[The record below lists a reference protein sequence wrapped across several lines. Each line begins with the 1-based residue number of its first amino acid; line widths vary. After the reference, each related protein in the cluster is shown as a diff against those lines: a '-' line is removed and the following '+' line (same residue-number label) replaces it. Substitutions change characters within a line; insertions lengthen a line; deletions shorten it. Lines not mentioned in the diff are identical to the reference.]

1 VPDQVFYYFQII
13 VLEPNQNDFHI
24 ENHERH
30 KVRIGFAQE
39 KYPRNPWEL
48 WGTFVQGFSLI
59 LEVEYRRTAY
69 VKGCGGSSASGHVKI
84 LWLRPLSTSSHLRT
98 LTALDCSLLLE
109 TFAQGTFKDKLPIT
123 HTPGLLVIF
132 TCLSET
138 DFSSVAA
145 RGTLKKLYSHQELE
159 EYVWSRLLHFYEGS
173 G

>member
-59 LEVEYRRTAY
+59 LEVEYRLR
-69 VKGCGGSSASGHVKI
+69 KGVRGKFSIRACEDFVASAAKYFKPPPHLDRLGLLTSIGNLRSGH
-84 LWLRPLSTSSHLRT
+84 LQRQTSNYTYPWIAGDLHM
-98 LTALDCSLLLE
+98 
-109 TFAQGTFKDKLPIT
+109 
-123 HTPGLLVIF
+123 
-132 TCLSET
+132 
-138 DFSSVAA
+138 
-145 RGTLKKLYSHQELE
+145 LKRD
-159 EYVWSRLLHFYEGS
+159 RLLICRSPRYT
-173 G
+173 